1 MMEDIYNRFF
11 CFTGGNLL
19 TISFISTETILETA
33 VIGLIGG
40 FVGMLAKDIYL
51 GIKKLFK

>member
-51 GIKKLFK
+51 SIKKLFK

>member
-51 GIKKLFK
+51 EIKKLFK